1 MNSLIDFLDS
11 HNVKRGMVWL
21 DIETNTS
28 PGCGWGVAEDL
39 TTGYKNETLG
49 ASNCAFVGELI
60 SALRARGEVVGTYV
74 SCSFGARHRRCAC
87 RPAKLCHRFRLRD
100 QPSIEPNVFS
110 LTRQSPATLVRSLV
124 PIAVSACRPPPT
136 CGTPSWA
143 APALSPPPPRSGAFL
158 VYRRH
163 HMRAPRHCDGCV
175 TALRLR

>member
-1 MNSLIDFLDS
+1 VLQVDVYAFPCATQSAATQMNSLIDFLDS

-74 SCSFGARHRRCAC
+74 SCSTNARHHRCAC
-87 RPAKLCHRFRLRD
+87 RLEKFCA
-100 QPSIEPNVFS
+100 NS
-110 LTRQSPATLVRSLV
+110 LSS
-124 PIAVSACRPPPT
+124 S
-136 CGTPSWA
+136 
-143 APALSPPPPRSGAFL
+143 
-158 VYRRH
+158 
-163 HMRAPRHCDGCV
+163 
-175 TALRLR
+175 